1 MLVIGQTMH
10 ERFHAQHFNTH
21 KVGMHIALAL
31 GLGQPL
37 IMSLVSL

>member
-1 MLVIGQTMH
+1 MLD
-10 ERFHAQHFNTH
+10 EFHAQHFNTH
-21 KVGMHIALAL
+21 KVGRHTALAL